1 MADGSPE
8 QKVRAERGGRFRMV
22 DDHRADREKKGK
34 YFDFSR
40 KVANFEAG
48 GVKTQEFKQ
57 RVA

>member
-8 QKVRAERGGRFRMV
+8 QKVWAEGGSRFRMV

-40 KVANFEAG
+40 EVANFEAG
-48 GVKTQEFKQ
+48 GVKTQEIKQ
-57 RVA
+57 RAA